1 MTVRLIG
8 TPYGAPA
15 FRALHAVLADHKRQD
30 PLAPVTIL
38 APSTIAG
45 TVARRYL
52 ARSLR
57 AGGTAGGCPSAT
69 GVAGIRVTT
78 IVRLAEQLA
87 APTMGARRPATGPVV
102 SAAWRAALDADSG
115 GLFAPVKDHPATVTA
130 LLRAHR
136 ELRDLTAAQLDAV
149 AGAGAL
155 PEAVVT
161 LHRTV
166 TGSLLMSWYD
176 ATDLLRAATEVVAA
190 GRARLAEHGAF
201 LLFLPQDLSNAESAV
216 VRALAAAA
224 DLAVVAGRTGVER
237 ADDAI
242 DRTLRRI
249 GVDPALDKP
258 RPPTGHRVRHASD
271 SDEEVRLVV
280 RDVVAALRDSPAD
293 RIAVLYTSADPYARL
308 IHEQLAGAGIAV
320 NGPGVQPVGERAI
333 ARGLVGVLRLVRDV
347 GPDGR
352 PEMPRAALF
361 GALSGAPTCADLGSG
376 SPTVSAATTGAGMPA
391 VTAPGSAGRA
401 SDDRRPRV
409 PAARWERLSRAAGVV
424 TGDDWDTRLARF
436 AAERRAA
443 ADLERSRETPSAG
456 RIDAAERD
464 AAGADELR
472 RFAGRLRG
480 RLAAATRLT
489 DWAALSTWA
498 VELFADLYGVS
509 GGESESRLPA
519 DELYAAAAVEG
530 VLTGLAAL
538 ADVEST
544 TSASALI
551 EVVEQELATA
561 LPRVGRFGDGVFVG
575 PLSAAVGL
583 DLDRTFVVG
592 LAEDAYPGRL
602 HPDPLLSPSAR
613 AASGGALP
621 AERDRLNA
629 AHRHL
634 LAAFASAPWV
644 QASFPRGNL
653 RRSTDRL
660 PSRWLLWT
668 LRRLTG
674 RDDLAATDW
683 ESVPSAQIVEAPSFA
698 AALLHGDASDVL
710 ATEQEWRVRAMSSG
724 RQLDDP
730 AIAAG
735 LTTVRARQSTEF
747 TRFDGNLCGAGDLPD
762 FRAGIRTVSPT
773 ALESYADCPHGYF
786 VRGMLGI
793 EPIEQPEQTISISAL
808 DIGNLVH
815 QAMDTLVTE
824 FAGRLPGFGEPWR
837 PEHRDRLAEIAS
849 DLARGYEN
857 SGATGHPRLWEHE
870 RRRILDDLAAM
881 LADDDSY
888 RREQDAEVVASE
900 LTFGRNGW
908 PPVGVP
914 VPGGTVLM
922 VGSADKVD
930 RTRDGVLLVT
940 DIKTGGSQRYTV
952 IGTDPVAA
960 GTRLQLPVYA
970 HAARQQ
976 LNARQVRAQYWFV
989 RKDRFKRIPIVLDD
1003 EVERTYAHTLDVLVR
1018 GIAAGLFPAKAPEA
1032 ADFAWVQ
1039 CPYCNPDGLGH
1050 ADARER
1056 WERKRLDPA
1065 LADLVALIDPGAAA
1079 GDEIATIGDM
1089 AVNEP

>member
-8 TPYGAPA
+8 TPYGGPA
-15 FRALHAVLADHKRQD
+15 FRTLLSVVADHKRDD
-30 PLAPVTIL
+30 PLAPVTIV

-52 ARSLR
+52 ARTLR
-57 AGGTAGGCPSAT
+57 PSAAGGSGTTT
-69 GVAGIRVTT
+69 GVAGIQLTT
-78 IVRLAEQLA
+78 VARLAEQLA

-102 SAAWRAALDADSG
+102 SATWRAVLDAEPD

-136 ELRDLTAAQLDAV
+136 ELRDLTADQLDAV

-155 PEAVVT
+155 PAAVVT
-161 LHRTV
+161 LHRRV
-166 TGSLLMSWYD
+166 CHALRASWYD
-176 ATDLLRAATEVVAA
+176 PVDLLHAAAGAVAA
-190 GRARLAEHGAF
+190 KRVRLAGHGGF
-201 LLFLPQDLSNAESAV
+201 LLFLPQDLGNAESAL
-216 VRALAAAA
+216 VRELGAAA
-224 DLAVVAGRTGVER
+224 DLTVVAGRTGVGR
-237 ADDAI
+237 ADDAV
-242 DRTLRRI
+242 DRSLHRI
-249 GVDPALDKP
+249 GVLPELDKP
-258 RPPTGHRVRHASD
+258 RPPIGHRVRHASD

-280 RDVVAALRDSPAD
+280 RDVVAALGDSPAD
-293 RIAVLYTSADPYARL
+293 RIAVLYASADPYARL
-308 IHEQLAGAGIAV
+308 IHEQLAAAGISI

-333 ARGLVGVLRLVRDV
+333 ARGLVGVLRLAGSI

-352 PEMPRAALF
+352 PELSRAALF
-361 GALSGAPTCADLGSG
+361 DALSGAPAFADVGRG
-376 SPTVSAATTGAGMPA
+376 QPAGAGM
-391 VTAPGSAGRA
+391 SEE
-401 SDDRRPRV
+401 RRPRV
-409 PAARWERLSRAAGVV
+409 PVARWERLSRAAGVV
-424 TGDDWDTRLARF
+424 AGDDWDARLERF
-436 AAERRAA
+436 AAERRAS
-443 ADLERSRETPSAG
+443 ADLERSRDTPSSG
-456 RIDAAERD
+456 RIDTAERD
-464 AAGADELR
+464 AAGADDLR
-472 RFAGRLRG
+472 GFAGALRDQLSAG
-480 RLAAATRLT
+480 AQLT
-489 DWAALSTWA
+489 GWTELSAWA
-498 VELFADLYGVS
+498 VDLLADLYGIA
-509 GGESESRLPA
+509 GGQSEARLPV
-519 DELYAAAAVEG
+519 DELYAAVAVER
-530 VLTGLAAL
+530 VLLGLAAL
-538 ADVEST
+538 SGVEST
-544 TSASALI
+544 ASVSALI

-583 DLDRTFVVG
+583 DLDRAFVVG

-602 HPDPLLSPSAR
+602 HPDPLLSPAAR

-621 AERDRLNA
+621 SERDRLNA

-634 LAAFASAPWV
+634 LVAFASAPWV

-683 ESVPSAQIVEAPSFA
+683 TSAPSPQILEAPSFA
-698 AALLHGDASDVL
+698 AALLRGDPSDVL
-710 ATEQEWRVRAMSSG
+710 ATEQEWRIRALSAG
-724 RQLDDP
+724 CQLADP
-730 AIAAG
+730 AITGGVAM
-735 LTTVRARQSTEF
+735 VRARQSREF
-747 TRFDGNLCGAGDLPD
+747 TRFDGNLCGAADLPN
-762 FRAGIRTVSPT
+762 FAAGSRTVSPT

-786 VRGMLGI
+786 VRRMLGI
-793 EPIEQPEQTISISAL
+793 EPIEQPEQTISISPL
-808 DIGNLVH
+808 DIGNLIH
-815 QAMDTLVTE
+815 RAMDALVTE
-824 FAGRLPGFGEPWR
+824 FGGRLPGYGEPWR
-837 PEHRDRLAEIAS
+837 TEHRDRLAAIAS
-849 DLARGYEN
+849 DLARGFES

-881 LADDDSY
+881 LTDDDSY
-888 RREQDAEVVASE
+888 RREHDAEVVASE
-900 LTFGRNGW
+900 LTFGRDGR
-908 PPVGVP
+908 PPVDVA

-940 DIKTGGSQRYTV
+940 DIKTGGSQRYAV

-976 LNARQVRAQYWFV
+976 LNAQQVKAQYWFV

-1003 EVERTYAHTLDVLVR
+1003 TVEETYGRTLGVLVR
-1018 GIAAGLFPAKAPEA
+1018 GISAGLFPAKAPEA

-1056 WERKRLDPA
+1056 WERKRFDPA
-1065 LADLVALIDPGAAA
+1065 LAELVALIDPGADI
-1079 GDEIATIGDM
+1079 GGATIAMDDPGSDVIGS
-1089 AVNEP
+1089 AP